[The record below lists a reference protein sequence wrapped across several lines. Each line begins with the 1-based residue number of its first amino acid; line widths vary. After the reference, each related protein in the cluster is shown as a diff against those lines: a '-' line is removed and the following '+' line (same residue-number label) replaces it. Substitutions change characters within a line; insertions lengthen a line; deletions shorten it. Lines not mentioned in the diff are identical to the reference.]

1 MAASLVFV
9 TGASSGI
16 GLALARAVPWRDARV
31 VNVSR
36 RRGAPAPGF
45 EHFPADLADP
55 ASWPR
60 VAELF
65 GRELKGFAGERVLFA
80 HSAGTLEPIGF
91 AGEVD
96 AAAYTRQV
104 LLNSAAPQ
112 VLGDAFLRAAR
123 ETRARCTLLVISSG
137 AAHSVYQ
144 GWSAY
149 GAGKAAVDQWV
160 RTAGA
165 EQASRGGRVRVLAV
179 APGIVETAMQQ
190 QIRAAGAR
198 DFPEV
203 ARFQQLHEA
212 GELKTPD
219 TAARQLWKLLAGD
232 FENGAV
238 LDLRTLEG

>member
-1 MAASLVFV
+1 MAGSLVFV

-16 GLALARAVPWRDARV
+16 GLALARSVPWPGARV
-31 VNVSR
+31 FNVSR
-36 RRGAPAPGF
+36 RAAPGTV
-45 EHFPADLADP
+45 HFAADLADP

-60 VAELF
+60 VGELF
-65 GRELKGFAGERVLFA
+65 ARELKGFAGERALFV

-96 AAAYTRQV
+96 AAAYARQV
-104 LLNSAAPQ
+104 LLNSASPQ

-137 AAHSVYQ
+137 AARSVYE

-165 EQASRGGRVRVLAV
+165 EQARRGDRVRVLSV
-179 APGIVETAMQQ
+179 APGIVETSMQE
-190 QIRAAGAR
+190 QIRATAAR

-203 ARFQQLHEA
+203 ARFQQLHDG

-219 TAARQLWKLLAGD
+219 TAARQLWALLETG

-238 LDLRTLEG
+238 LDLRTQGG